1 MNAQI
6 TSFDDLKRFS
16 NGIVVTLPGFVD
28 GEPFVVRVRKASLMA
43 LMAKGKIPN
52 ALKTKAN
59 ELFTGGVSLLTDE
72 DNENMLNDLYDIMSI
87 FAEASLIEPSME
99 QIREAGLELTDD
111 QLMALFT
118 YSQKGVKGLESFRQ
132 EQGDTQPNND
142 GEAVQ

>member
-1 MNAQI
+1 
-6 TSFDDLKRFS
+6 
-16 NGIVVTLPGFVD
+16 
-28 GEPFVVRVRKASLMA
+28 MA

-118 YSQKGVKGLESFRQ
+118 YSQKGVKALESFRE
-132 EQGDTQPNND
+132 EQGSDQSNIN
-142 GEAVQ
+142 GETI